1 MIDEKI
7 DLTIL
12 RQSELLCV
20 SKSSHYYKH
29 IFTEYE
35 LETMGKID
43 EIYTEHPYY
52 WTRRISKELQSMW
65 YNIGRKKA
73 RKYMWIMGIV
83 AIYPKPKTSIANKE
97 HQKFPYLLKD
107 LVIERPNQVRST
119 DITYIKIPWWFVYLV
134 AIIDWYSRYIIS
146 RDIGTTMDKELCI
159 WVLKKALSKA
169 TPEIFNSDQ
178 WSQFTSNDFIRVLQE
193 KDIQI
198 SMDGK
203 WRCYD
208 NIIVER
214 LWRTIK
220 YEDIHINEY
229 QTPTEV
235 YHGLSLYIEKYNKR
249 RIHSSLDYK
258 TPEQVYKN

>member
-1 MIDEKI
+1 
-7 DLTIL
+7 
-12 RQSELLCV
+12 
-20 SKSSHYYKH
+20 
-29 IFTEYE
+29 
-35 LETMGKID
+35 
-43 EIYTEHPYY
+43 
-52 WTRRISKELQSMW
+52 
-65 YNIGRKKA
+65 
-73 RKYMWIMGIV
+73 MWIMGIV

-107 LVIERPNQVRST
+107 LVIERPNQIRST

>member
-1 MIDEKI
+1 MIEDKI
-7 DLTIL
+7 SITVT
-12 RQSELLCV
+12 RQSELLSV

-29 IFTEYE
+29 VFTEYE
-35 LETMGKID
+35 LEVMDRID

-52 WTRRISKELQSMW
+52 GSRRISKSLQKIW
-65 YNIGRKKA
+65 YDIWRKKA

-83 AIYPKPKTSIANKE
+83 ALYQKPRTSIPNKE
-97 HQKFPYLLKD
+97 HQTFPYLLKWVD
-107 LVIERPNQVRST
+107 IERPNQVRST

-134 AIIDWYSRYIIS
+134 AIIDWYSRYIVS
-146 RDIGTTMDKELCI
+146 WDVGTTMDKELCV
-159 WVLKKALSKA
+159 WVLKKALSKV
-169 TPEIFNSDQ
+169 TPEIFNTDQ
-178 WSQFTSNDFIRVLQE
+178 WSQFTSNDFIGTLQ
-193 KDIQI
+193 KKNIQI

-203 WRCYD
+203 GRCYD

-235 YHGLSLYIEKYNKR
+235 YHWLSLYIEKYNKR

-258 TPEQVYKN
+258 TPEEVYKN